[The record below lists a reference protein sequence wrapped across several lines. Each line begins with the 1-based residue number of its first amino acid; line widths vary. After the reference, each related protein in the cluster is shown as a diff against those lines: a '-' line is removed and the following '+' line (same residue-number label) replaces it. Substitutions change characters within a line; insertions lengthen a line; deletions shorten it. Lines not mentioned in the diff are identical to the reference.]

1 MLMSSGIAAFSPIS
15 SSILAAEI
23 PSFSYTWVN
32 TFFFSSPPPNSVTEI
47 MNPVYSPGSS
57 GVPYA
62 NAKGIGYP
70 GK

>member
-1 MLMSSGIAAFSPIS
+1 MFL
-15 SSILAAEI
+15 
-23 PSFSYTWVN
+23 
-32 TFFFSSPPPNSVTEI
+32 FFFFLIVTEI

-70 GK
+70 GNSLIFVFN

>member
-1 MLMSSGIAAFSPIS
+1 L
-15 SSILAAEI
+15 
-23 PSFSYTWVN
+23 
-32 TFFFSSPPPNSVTEI
+32 EI

-70 GK
+70 VGHPEVENIKHSHPDA